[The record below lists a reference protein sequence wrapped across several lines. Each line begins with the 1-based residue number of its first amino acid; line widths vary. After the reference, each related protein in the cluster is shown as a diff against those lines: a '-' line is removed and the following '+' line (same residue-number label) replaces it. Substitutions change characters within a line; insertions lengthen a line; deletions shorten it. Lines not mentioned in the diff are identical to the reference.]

1 MLDSFKD
8 IIHLI
13 NSYYKKSF
21 LVIIIASFILILLD
35 TFSLISIFPMLQS
48 IFDNSINFKNFKFLN
63 FFFESQIINF
73 NVILVVFLILFVLK
87 FIFTIIS
94 NYMIANFKMNLQ
106 KNLSKSI
113 LRIYLRYDLLN
124 FLSLKQ
130 SQLIRNITKE
140 TEIFVNAAESL
151 VRIFVEGS
159 VLLLLFFIIFI
170 SFPIYTLYV
179 AIGLISVSI
188 AYNLITKKKLLSWG
202 KLRLIHDGNRI
213 KNLNN
218 TFELI
223 NEIKLYGQEENFVR
237 IFNKDNA
244 ITQRTQRNRTLV
256 SMFLRSS
263 IELGI
268 VLILI
273 AVLAFVHLNEMS
285 LSNILPLIA
294 LIFAVLLR
302 FMPGFLRINN
312 AYQIIIFSINSTK
325 EILNILEESENK
337 IENLKKNNLTK
348 TTIGEKK
355 LSLNNIFF
363 KYPNKKNNVLSE
375 INLKLEEGDIV
386 GISGKSGSGKTT
398 LISIIMGLLKPSSGE
413 ILFNGRNINNLLSD
427 YRKNIGYVSQNFS
440 IIDTTIIKNITLN
453 FSDQII
459 DKEKLEKSLKI
470 SGSNEFINKLDKKLE
485 TQLGQ
490 FGFSLSGGQKQRI
503 ALARG
508 FYNSKDLL
516 IFDEATSS
524 LDENLSQ
531 LVYKNLKEL
540 SKNRIVIIISHQ
552 QNSFQYCNKL
562 FEIKDGKLETINN
575 V

>member
-1 MLDSFKD
+1 MQNSFKD
-8 IIHLI
+8 IIFLI
-13 NSYYKKSF
+13 NKYYKKNF
-21 LVIIIASFILILLD
+21 LIIIIASFILILLD
-35 TFSLISIFPMLQS
+35 TFSLVSIFPMLQS
-48 IFDNSINFKNFKFLN
+48 IFDDSINFKNFKFLN
-63 FFFESQIINF
+63 FFFESQKINF

-113 LRIYLRYDLLN
+113 LRVYLRYDLLN

-151 VRIFVEGS
+151 VRIFVEAS
-159 VLLLLFFIIFI
+159 VLLFLFFIIFI

-179 AIGLISVSI
+179 TIALISVSI
-188 AYNLITKKKLLSWG
+188 VFNLFTKKKLLSWG

-213 KNLNN
+213 KSLNN

-223 NEIKLYGQEENFVR
+223 NEIKLYGQEENFVK

-273 AVLAFVHLNEMS
+273 AVLAFVHLNELS
-285 LSNILPLIA
+285 LSNVLPLIA

-337 IENLKKNNLTK
+337 IENLTNNYLTK
-348 TTIGEKK
+348 TTIGEKR

-363 KYPNKKNNVLSE
+363 KYPNKTNYVLSE
-375 INLKLEEGDIV
+375 INLNLEEGDIV

-413 ILFNGRNINNLLSD
+413 INLNERNINDFLSD

-440 IIDTTIIKNITLN
+440 IIDTSIIRNITLN
-453 FSDQII
+453 FNDQII

-470 SGSNEFINKLDKKLE
+470 SGSNEFINKLDKKLDTE
-485 TQLGQ
+485 LGQ

-562 FEIKDGKLETINN
+562 FEIKDGKLETISN

>member
-1 MLDSFKD
+1 MQDNFKN
-8 IIHLI
+8 IIYLI
-13 NSYYKKSF
+13 NNYYKKSF
-21 LVIIIASFILILLD
+21 LAIIFTSFILILLD

-48 IFDNSINFKNFKFLN
+48 IFDDNTNFQNFKFLN
-63 FFFESQIINF
+63 FFFKTQKIDFNIIL
-73 NVILVVFLILFVLK
+73 IIFLILFLLK
-87 FIFTIIS
+87 FIFTIFA

-106 KNLSKSI
+106 KNLSKSM
-113 LRIYLRYDLLN
+113 LRVYLKYDLLN

-140 TEIFVNAAESL
+140 TEIFVNAAEAL
-151 VRIFVEGS
+151 IRIFVEGS
-159 VLLLLFFIIFI
+159 VLLLLFVIIFI
-170 SFPIYTLYV
+170 SFPFYTLCITITL
-179 AIGLISVSI
+179 ACASMIF
-188 AYNLITKKKLLSWG
+188 NLLTKRKLLSWG

-223 NEIKLYGQEENFVR
+223 NEIKLYGQEESFVK

-263 IELGI
+263 IELGV

-273 AVLAFVHLNEMS
+273 AVLAFVYLNKLS
-285 LSNILPLIA
+285 LSSILPLIA

-312 AYQIIIFSINSTK
+312 SYQIIIFSISSIK
-325 EILNILEESENK
+325 EVLDILTNSENK
-337 IENLKKNNLTK
+337 IENLAQNNLTK
-348 TTIGEKK
+348 TTIGKKK

-363 KYPNKKNNVLSE
+363 KYPNKKNYVLSE
-375 INLKLEEGDIV
+375 VNLNLDDGDII

-398 LISIIMGLLKPSSGE
+398 LISIIMGLLKPSTGE
-413 ILFNGRNINNLLSD
+413 IIFNGRNIDNFLSD

-440 IIDTTIIKNITLN
+440 IIDTSIIKNITLN
-453 FSDQII
+453 FDDKII
-459 DKEKLEKSLKI
+459 DKQKLEKSLII
-470 SGSNEFINKLDKKLE
+470 SGSLEFINELDKKLD

-524 LDENLSQ
+524 LDDSLSK
-531 LVYKNLKEL
+531 LIYKNLKEL

-552 QNSFQYCNKL
+552 KNSFQYCNKI
-562 FEIKDGKLETINN
+562 FELKEGKLDPVSII
-575 V
+575 

>member
-1 MLDSFKD
+1 MQDSFKD
-8 IIHLI
+8 IIYLI
-13 NSYYKKSF
+13 NNYYKKSF
-21 LVIIIASFILILLD
+21 LIIIIASFILILLD

-48 IFDNSINFKNFKFLN
+48 IFDNSINFKSFKFLN
-63 FFFESQIINF
+63 FFFESQKINF
-73 NVILVVFLILFVLK
+73 NIILIIFLFLFVLK

-113 LRIYLRYDLLN
+113 LRVYLRYDLLN

-130 SQLIRNITKE
+130 SQLIRNITEE
-140 TEIFVNAAESL
+140 TEIFVNAAEAL
-151 VRIFVEGS
+151 IRIFVEGS
-159 VLLLLFFIIFI
+159 VLFFLFFIIFI

-179 AIGLISVSI
+179 TIALIGVAI
-188 AYNLITKKKLLSWG
+188 AFNLLTKKKLLSWG

-213 KNLNN
+213 KSLNN

-244 ITQRTQRNRTLV
+244 ITQRTQRNRTLI

-273 AVLAFVHLNEMS
+273 AVLAFVHLNELS
-285 LSNILPLIA
+285 LSNVLPLIA

-325 EILNILEESENK
+325 EILNILEESDNK
-337 IENLKKNNLTK
+337 IETLTNNYLTK
-348 TTIGEKK
+348 TTIGEKR

-363 KYPNKKNNVLSE
+363 KYPNKKNYVLSE
-375 INLKLEEGDIV
+375 INLNLEEGDIV

-413 ILFNGRNINNLLSD
+413 IIFNERNINNFLSD

-440 IIDTTIIKNITLN
+440 IIDTSIIRNITLN
-453 FSDQII
+453 FNDQII

-470 SGSNEFINKLDKKLE
+470 SGSNEFINKLDKKLD

-524 LDENLSQ
+524 LDESLSQ

-540 SKNRIVIIISHQ
+540 SKNRIVIILVINKFISI
-552 QNSFQYCNKL
+552 L
-562 FEIKDGKLETINN
+562 
-575 V
+575 

>member
-1 MLDSFKD
+1 
-8 IIHLI
+8 
-13 NSYYKKSF
+13 
-21 LVIIIASFILILLD
+21 
-35 TFSLISIFPMLQS
+35 MLQ
-48 IFDNSINFKNFKFLN
+48 ILNGTFNFLN
-63 FFFESQIINF
+63 FFFESQKINF
-73 NVILVVFLILFVLK
+73 NIILIIFLFLFVLK

-113 LRIYLRYDLLN
+113 LRVYLRYDLLN

-151 VRIFVEGS
+151 IRIFVEGS
-159 VLLLLFFIIFI
+159 VLLFLFFIIFI
-170 SFPIYTLYV
+170 SFPIYTFYV
-179 AIGLISVSI
+179 TIALICVSI
-188 AYNLITKKKLLSWG
+188 AFNLFTKKKLLSWG

-273 AVLAFVHLNEMS
+273 AVLAFVHLNELS
-285 LSNILPLIA
+285 LSNLLPLIA

-325 EILNILEESENK
+325 EILNILEQSQNK
-337 IENLKKNNLTK
+337 IENLKNNYLTK
-348 TTIGEKK
+348 KTIGEKR

-363 KYPNKKNNVLSE
+363 KYPNKKNYVLGE
-375 INLKLEEGDIV
+375 INLNLEEGDIV

-413 ILFNGRNINNLLSD
+413 IIFNERNINNFLSD

-440 IIDTTIIKNITLN
+440 IIDTSIIRNITLN
-453 FSDQII
+453 FNDQII

-470 SGSNEFINKLDKKLE
+470 SGSNEFINKLDKKLD

-524 LDENLSQ
+524 LDESLSQ

-552 QNSFQYCNKL
+552 KNSFQYCNKV
-562 FEIKDGKLETINN
+562 FEIKDGKLERISN

>member
-1 MLDSFKD
+1 
-8 IIHLI
+8 
-13 NSYYKKSF
+13 
-21 LVIIIASFILILLD
+21 
-35 TFSLISIFPMLQS
+35 MLQS
-48 IFDNSINFKNFKFLN
+48 IFDNSINFKSFKFLN
-63 FFFESQIINF
+63 FFFESQKINF
-73 NVILVVFLILFVLK
+73 NIILIIFLFLFVLK

-113 LRIYLRYDLLN
+113 LRVYLRYDLLN

-151 VRIFVEGS
+151 IRIFVEGS
-159 VLLLLFFIIFI
+159 VLLFLFFIIFI

-179 AIGLISVSI
+179 TIALISVSI
-188 AYNLITKKKLLSWG
+188 AFNLFTKKKLLSWG

-223 NEIKLYGQEENFVR
+223 NEIKLYGQEENFVK

-273 AVLAFVHLNEMS
+273 AVLAFVHLNELS
-285 LSNILPLIA
+285 LSNLLPLIA

-325 EILNILEESENK
+325 EILNILEQSQNK
-337 IENLKKNNLTK
+337 IENLKNNYLTK
-348 TTIGEKK
+348 KTIGEKR

-363 KYPNKKNNVLSE
+363 KYPNKKNYVLGE
-375 INLKLEEGDIV
+375 INLNLEEGDIV

-413 ILFNGRNINNLLSD
+413 IIFNERNINNFLSD

-440 IIDTTIIKNITLN
+440 IIDTSIIRNITLN
-453 FSDQII
+453 FNDQII
-459 DKEKLEKSLKI
+459 DKEKLENSLKI
-470 SGSNEFINKLDKKLE
+470 SGSLEFINKLDKKLE

-524 LDENLSQ
+524 LDESLSQ

-552 QNSFQYCNKL
+552 KNSFQYCNKV
-562 FEIKDGKLETINN
+562 FEIKDGKLETKSK

>member
-1 MLDSFKD
+1 MRENFRN
-8 IIHLI
+8 IIYLI
-13 NSYYKKSF
+13 NNYYKKSF
-21 LVIIIASFILILLD
+21 LVIIFASFVLILLD

-48 IFDNSINFKNFKFLN
+48 IFTDSVNFQNFKFLN
-63 FFFESQIINF
+63 IFFEAQKISFNIIL
-73 NVILVVFLILFVLK
+73 IVFLILFILK

-113 LRIYLRYDLLN
+113 LRVYLKYDLLN

-140 TEIFVNAAESL
+140 TEIFVNAAEAL
-151 VRIFVEGS
+151 IRIFVEGS
-159 VLLLLFFIIFI
+159 VLLLLFVIIFI
-170 SFPIYTLYV
+170 SFPVYTLYV
-179 AIGLISVSI
+179 TTALACVSI
-188 AYNLITKKKLLSWG
+188 VFNLLTKKKLLSWG
-202 KLRLIHDGNRI
+202 ELRLIHDGKRI

-223 NEIKLYGQEENFVR
+223 NEIKLYGQEENFVK

-244 ITQRTQRNRTLV
+244 ITQRTQRNRTLI

-273 AVLAFVHLNEMS
+273 AVLAFVHLNKLS
-285 LSNILPLIA
+285 VSNILPLIA

-312 AYQIIIFSINSTK
+312 AYQVIIFSVSSIK
-325 EILNILEESENK
+325 EILSILGESENK
-337 IENLKKNNLTK
+337 VENLTQNNLTK
-348 TTIGEKK
+348 ITIGKKK

-363 KYPNKKNNVLSE
+363 KYPNKKNYVLSE
-375 INLKLEEGDIV
+375 INLNLDKGDII

-413 ILFNGRNINNLLSD
+413 IIFNGRNIDNFLSD

-440 IIDTTIIKNITLN
+440 IIDTSIIKNITLN
-453 FSDQII
+453 FNDQII
-459 DKEKLEKSLKI
+459 DKEKLENSLKI
-470 SGSNEFINKLDKKLE
+470 SGSLEFINKLDKKLE

-524 LDENLSQ
+524 LDEGLSK
-531 LVYKNLKEL
+531 LIYKNLKEL

-552 QNSFQYCNKL
+552 KNSFQYCNKL
-562 FEIKDGKLETINN
+562 FELKEGKLDPISII
-575 V
+575 